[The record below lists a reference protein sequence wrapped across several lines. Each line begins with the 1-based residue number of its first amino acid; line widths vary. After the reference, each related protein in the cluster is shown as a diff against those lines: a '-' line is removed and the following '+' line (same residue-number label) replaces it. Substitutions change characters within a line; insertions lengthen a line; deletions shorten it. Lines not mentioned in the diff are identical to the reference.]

1 MVTHSRL
8 GAESVF
14 ASLLPELVA
23 RVIEAASTWPSC
35 RTAMGEGL
43 VRMLGGDARAGGVA
57 GGDGEDAEIECFA
70 H

>member
-1 MVTHSRL
+1 
-8 GAESVF
+8 
-14 ASLLPELVA
+14 
-23 RVIEAASTWPSC
+23 
-35 RTAMGEGL
+35 MGEGL